1 MIELLMVSLL
11 LSVSWFSI
19 WLCVA
24 FSPLAAACTLI
35 SFCGLMCL
43 LAWDMDRG

>member
-1 MIELLMVSLL
+1 MIEFLMVALL

-19 WLCVA
+19 WLCMT

-43 LAWDMDRG
+43 LTWDMDRG

>member
-1 MIELLMVSLL
+1 MIELLIVTLL

-19 WLCVA
+19 WLVA
-24 FSPLAAACTLI
+24 TCSPLAAACTMI

-43 LAWDMDRG
+43 LTRDLDRG